1 MNRVSPGL
9 AVLTAHDLVDRLADP
24 EWCEAP
30 LTDGDSPLTPVLI
43 ADPSDYDVLDLP
55 VGTAPWRLLVGLC
68 EAAPADDAPVRL
80 DAALC
85 EGTERV
91 GWVGVDRLEDALEP
105 LRAAGDDHPVAAGVL
120 TQLTRV
126 NESLELRSALVA
138 ESLAYSG
145 LLAGSE
151 FRVWREANP
160 VRPTPPSSAP
170 VRIDW
175 EDDSVVIRLDRPEV
189 RNAYDPAMRDAL
201 TDALRA
207 VMALPEAAAVRLEG
221 SGPDFS
227 SGGDL
232 SWFGAADDVMVAH
245 AVRTARS
252 PGLLLAAL
260 GATAKVHGACIG
272 AGVEL
277 PAFCARVEADPGAWF
292 RLPEVGMGLIPGAGG
307 TVSLLARIGRH
318 RLNWLALSGLP
329 LDAERAR
336 DWGLVDVI
344 VD

>member
-1 MNRVSPGL
+1 MSPGP
-9 AVLTAHDLVDRLADP
+9 AVLTVSDLVERLTEP

-30 LTDGDSPLTPVLI
+30 LTDGENPLTPVLLGDS
-43 ADPSDYDVLDLP
+43 ADFEALDHSAP
-55 VGTAPWRLLVGLC
+55 VAPWRLLVGLS
-68 EAAPADDAPVRL
+68 ESSPPAGAPAGL

-85 EGTERV
+85 EGVEQP
-91 GWVGVDRLEDALEP
+91 GWVGVERLEDALGG
-105 LRAAGDDHPVAAGVL
+105 LRAACADHPLAVGVL
-120 TQLTRV
+120 GQVTRT
-126 NESLELRSALVA
+126 NESLGLHAALLA

-145 LLAGSE
+145 LLAGGE
-151 FRVWREANP
+151 FRAWREANP
-160 VRPTPPSSAP
+160 SRPTPESGSP

-207 VMALPEAAAVRLEG
+207 VSALPEAPALRLEG
-221 SGPDFS
+221 CGPDFC

-252 PGLLLAAL
+252 PGLLLAGL
-260 GATAKVHGACIG
+260 GATARVHGACIG

-277 PAFCARVEADPGAWF
+277 PAFCARVEADPGSWF
-292 RLPEVGMGLIPGAGG
+292 RLPEISMGLIPGAGG
-307 TVSLLARIGRH
+307 TVSLLARMGRH
-318 RLNWLALSGLP
+318 RLNWLAVSGTP
-329 LDAERAR
+329 LDAAKAR
-336 DWGLVDVI
+336 DWGLVDALL
-344 VD
+344 D